1 MSTKWFRKLDRDV
14 WGLFSSIGFGLW
26 IILHYAVANIYYTC
40 DMSCHKNSSIC
51 DMDSLEQ
58 YQFLRVQVKMKNPSW
73 SDREVAAEVEKIVSG
88 YYDDDGEGCLY
99 CGS

>member
-1 MSTKWFRKLDRDV
+1 
-14 WGLFSSIGFGLW
+14 
-26 IILHYAVANIYYTC
+26 
-40 DMSCHKNSSIC
+40 
-51 DMDSLEQ
+51 MDNLEQ

-99 CGS
+99 CGG